1 MEPIS
6 TALTG
11 LALARS
17 GIAFIKEN
25 INTVQDA
32 AQIGQQL
39 ASVFEG
45 FDQFNKERYAPKI
58 GFKDVADEMIQYRIL
73 QEQMQSLKLE
83 INLRFGHGFYESIVA
98 ERKRRIEER
107 EEKIKRERARK
118 RREIQE
124 VQDIFLKVFIGVS
137 LIGIAAVMMVVVR
150 NG

>member
-25 INTVQDA
+25 LNSVQDA

-39 ASVFEG
+39 SSIFQG
-45 FDQFNKERYAPKI
+45 FDEFNKERYSNKI

-73 QEQMQSLKLE
+73 QEQLQDLKLE

-98 ERKRRIEER
+98 ERKKRIEER
-107 EEKIKRERARK
+107 EEKLKRERIRK
-118 RREIQE
+118 RKELQE
-124 VQDIFLKVFIGVS
+124 VQDIFLKVFVGS
-137 LIGIAAVMMVVVR
+137 GLIVTAIIMLMVASNV
-150 NG
+150 

>member
-25 INTVQDA
+25 INSMQDA

-45 FDQFNKERYAPKI
+45 FDQFNKERYSPKI

-107 EEKIKRERARK
+107 EEKIKQARIK
-118 RREIQE
+118 RRKEVEE
-124 VQDIFLKVFIGVS
+124 VQDIILKVFIALGFIGVAGVM
-137 LIGIAAVMMVVVR
+137 LILSI
-150 NG
+150 

>member
-25 INTVQDA
+25 INSVQDA
-32 AQIGQQL
+32 AQIGRQL

-45 FDQFNKERYAPKI
+45 FDQFNKERYSPKI

-107 EEKIKRERARK
+107 EEKIKQARIK
-118 RREIQE
+118 RRKEVEE
-124 VQDIFLKVFIGVS
+124 VQDIILKVFIALGFIGVAGVM
-137 LIGIAAVMMVVVR
+137 LILSI
-150 NG
+150 

>member
-6 TALTG
+6 AALTG

-25 INTVQDA
+25 INSMQDA

-45 FDQFNKERYAPKI
+45 FDQFNKERYSPKI

-107 EEKIKRERARK
+107 EEKIKQARIK
-118 RREIQE
+118 RRKEVEE
-124 VQDIFLKVFIGVS
+124 VQDIILKVFIALGFIGVAGVM
-137 LIGIAAVMMVVVR
+137 LILSI
-150 NG
+150 

>member
-25 INTVQDA
+25 LNSVQDA

-39 ASVFEG
+39 ASIFEG

-98 ERKRRIEER
+98 ERKKRIEER
-107 EEKIKRERARK
+107 EEKNKQERIRRRK
-118 RREIQE
+118 EIEE
-124 VQDIFLKVFIGVS
+124 VQNIMLKVFIGVGLSATASIMVISS
-137 LIGIAAVMMVVVR
+137 LYV
-150 NG
+150 

>member
-25 INTVQDA
+25 ISSMQDA

-45 FDQFNKERYAPKI
+45 FDQFNKERYSPKI

-107 EEKIKRERARK
+107 EEKIKQARIK
-118 RREIQE
+118 RRKEVEE
-124 VQDIFLKVFIGVS
+124 VQDIILKVFIALGFIGVAGVM
-137 LIGIAAVMMVVVR
+137 LILSI
-150 NG
+150 

>member
-25 INTVQDA
+25 INSVQDA
-32 AQIGQQL
+32 AQIGKQL

-45 FDQFNKERYAPKI
+45 FDQFNKERYSPKI

-107 EEKIKRERARK
+107 EEKIKQAKIK
-118 RREIQE
+118 RRKEVEE
-124 VQDIFLKVFIGVS
+124 VQDIILKVFIALGFIGVS
-137 LIGIAAVMMVVVR
+137 GVMLILSI
-150 NG
+150 